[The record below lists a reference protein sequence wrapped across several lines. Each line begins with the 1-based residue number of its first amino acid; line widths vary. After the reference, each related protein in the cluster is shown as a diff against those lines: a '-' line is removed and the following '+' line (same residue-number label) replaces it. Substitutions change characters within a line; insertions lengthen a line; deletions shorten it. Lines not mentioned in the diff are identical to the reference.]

1 MDDRHKA
8 LGMVMFMSFF
18 WATQITM
25 SKIALNAGARPMPFL
40 FQMLAVAAVII
51 SIITLSTR
59 RHALTGLRRH
69 YLVPLL
75 SIALVGSVLANI
87 TGYIGLEQSSSINY
101 GFLIKSAVVF
111 TVVLA
116 YLFLDEHISR
126 HKLVLL
132 TGLIAGVYLVT
143 TQGRGIVPSRYDI
156 LIILSAF
163 FYALSNTIAKSVLVD
178 IDPQIVAFFRTFGG
192 VVLLGAALA
201 LAGEPLFDVVRYD
214 HVAITGIILACM
226 QMTMYRALR
235 ITSVSY
241 LSMMSMMTPVIVAVL
256 GIVFLREPFTVVQA
270 AGGGLILVCG
280 VFIYKKKI

>member
-8 LGMVMFMSFF
+8 LGMVVFMSFF

-40 FQMLAVAAVII
+40 FQMLCVAAVII
-51 SIITLSTR
+51 SVITLATR
-59 RHALTGLRRH
+59 RHALSGLRRQ

-87 TGYIGLEQSSSINY
+87 SGYYGLEQSSSVNY
-101 GFLIKSAVVF
+101 GFLIKSAVIF

-116 YLFLDEHISR
+116 YLFLDEHVSH

-132 TGLIAGVYLVT
+132 AGLIAGVYLVT
-143 TQGRGIVPSRYDI
+143 TQGKGIVPSRYDL

-163 FYALSNTIAKSVLVD
+163 FYASSNTIAKSVLFD
-178 IDPQIVAFFRTFGG
+178 IEPQIVAFFRTCGG

-201 LAGEPLFDVVRYD
+201 LAGEPLFEVVRYD
-214 HVAITGIILACM
+214 HVVVTGIILACM
-226 QMTMYRALR
+226 QMVMYRALR

-241 LSMMSMMTPVIVAVL
+241 LSMMSMMTPVIVTVL
-256 GIVFLREPFTVVQA
+256 GIVFLKESFTAVQT
-270 AGGGLILVCG
+270 AGGCLILICG